1 MRLTLASKA
10 SLLTVLFGFF
20 LILFL
25 MILMSVGVLI
35 GLGGVFLTLGRK
47 LPVSL
52 NRLIILKT
60 PDLLTFGFNN
70 LKISLAVFPFL
81 YRNSIA

>member
-1 MRLTLASKA
+1 MWLTLASKA

-47 LPVSL
+47 LSVSL

>member
-1 MRLTLASKA
+1 
-10 SLLTVLFGFF
+10 
-20 LILFL
+20 

>member
-1 MRLTLASKA
+1 MQLTLASKA
-10 SLLTVLFGFF
+10 SLFTVLFGFF

-25 MILMSVGVLI
+25 MILKSVGVLI

-70 LKISLAVFPFL
+70 LKISLANLKIFFF
-81 YRNSIA
+81 NI

>member
-10 SLLTVLFGFF
+10 SLLTVFFGFF

-47 LPVSL
+47 LPVSESFD
-52 NRLIILKT
+52 NVK
-60 PDLLTFGFNN
+60 
-70 LKISLAVFPFL
+70 
-81 YRNSIA
+81 NSGSTHFWL

>member
-1 MRLTLASKA
+1 MQLTLASKA

-25 MILMSVGVLI
+25 MIFMSVGVLI

-60 PDLLTFGFNN
+60 PDLLTFGFNKRFHW
-70 LKISLAVFPFL
+70 LFFHF
-81 YRNSIA
+81 YTETQ